1 MGTVTAAVTA
11 ELASTTPNIAAQ
23 LAASAARLISAAN
36 TDIIA
41 IVRSGEVATSAAARV
56 IAATIRLVYMTATG
70 CPSHRCPMG
79 WAFPEFKVLSRSYLS
94 FLTFNF

>member
-1 MGTVTAAVTA
+1 METVTAAVIA
-11 ELASTTPNIAAQ
+11 VLATSTQSIAAQ
-23 LAASAARLISAAN
+23 GVASAAHLTNAAN

-56 IAATIRLVYMTATG
+56 IAATIRLVHMPATS

-79 WAFPEFKVLSRSYLS
+79 
-94 FLTFNF
+94 